1 MIGLPSGRHRSDIL
15 TVFMIKVLKR
25 NLMLKHCVRLKQFY
39 VRKAVCKLR
48 PSAHDLLN
56 ETGIYVRTCLIL

>member
-1 MIGLPSGRHRSDIL
+1 
-15 TVFMIKVLKR
+15 
-25 NLMLKHCVRLKQFY
+25 MLKHCVRLKQFY